1 MKITHHHF
9 KDVRGVNHSYV
20 RIVRVIGS
28 VIISETISLVRYLA
42 GKATIDPRA

>member
-9 KDVRGVNHSYV
+9 KDIYGAKHNFV
-20 RIVRVIGS
+20 RIVRVSGS